1 MLLHKIKI
9 YIQLYA
15 KMRKIV
21 MYYIVFYSSIFQK
34 KKIWQLKSTKLMME
48 TQKKINP
55 IYSVR
60 LSLEEWNRLTPDKSE
75 FKDMSVIFQKLSKV
89 NNKNC
94 SLKFHDNSLDLVLKL
109 VDYSYEPMKI
119 ALKQEIERKDL
130 NPNKI
135 IEQKFKFK

>member
-1 MLLHKIKI
+1 
-9 YIQLYA
+9 
-15 KMRKIV
+15 
-21 MYYIVFYSSIFQK
+21 
-34 KKIWQLKSTKLMME
+34 MME